1 MKTWTE
7 ESIKTERIESLFYW
21 LKQYAIEA
29 KEDYRNGESYQIEI
43 ERIEREIMRRINKE
57 G

>member
-21 LKQYAIEA
+21 LKKYAIEA

-43 ERIEREIMRRINKE
+43 ERIEREIMRRINK
-57 G
+57 